1 MGYKRADEILPEDIL
16 KTLQEYVSGETI
28 YVPKREEMTRQ
39 KWGVRTGMR
48 ENLCLR
54 NSRMYAEH
62 LEGMSTKQLAEK
74 YYLTEKSVQRILRTI
89 RANPPM
95 ENETLTQGGQK
106 IE

>member
-16 KTLQEYVSGETI
+16 RMLQKYVSGETI
-28 YVPKREEMTRQ
+28 YVPKREESRK
-39 KWGVRTGMR
+39 KWGINTGAQ
-48 ENLCLR
+48 ENLRRR
-54 NSRMYAEH
+54 NRQMFSEYQNGTTAKE
-62 LEGMSTKQLAEK
+62 LAEK

-95 ENETLTQGGQK
+95 ENETFTQGGEK